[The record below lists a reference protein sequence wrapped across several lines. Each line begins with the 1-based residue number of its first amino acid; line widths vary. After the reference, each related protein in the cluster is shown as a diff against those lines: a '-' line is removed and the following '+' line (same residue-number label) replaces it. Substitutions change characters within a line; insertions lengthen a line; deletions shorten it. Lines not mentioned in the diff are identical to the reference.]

1 MAWILCAMGLIALA
15 MCLVVLV
22 STAIK
27 GHPGVGDEG
36 CFLCQSEAS
45 AGIVP
50 EDSLVIFEECD
61 LHAVGEGSALVYRAP
76 AGISLG
82 RLYKTSNDYAAII
95 GADADTVTVV
105 PSSAVLGVAALWEVS
120 EYCMSLVFG
129 TDPQLWKGVLTDPSY
144 HPLRDTMWDIIVA
157 IIGCAV
163 FFVSLAVDRL
173 CGGRL
178 YRGTLSPVK
187 GEGEKGQ
194 TL

>member
-1 MAWILCAMGLIALA
+1 MGLIALA

-36 CFLCQSEAS
+36 CFLCRSEAS

-50 EDSLVIFEECD
+50 
-61 LHAVGEGSALVYRAP
+61 VGEGSALVYRAP

-105 PSSAVLGVAALWEVS
+105 PSSAVLGVAVRYNVVAGRVLSAFADVGELGTALG
-120 EYCMSLVFG
+120 L
-129 TDPQLWKGVLTDPSY
+129 P
-144 HPLRDTMWDIIVA
+144 
-157 IIGCAV
+157 
-163 FFVSLAVDRL
+163 
-173 CGGRL
+173 
-178 YRGTLSPVK
+178 LSPCGVY
-187 GEGEKGQ
+187 
-194 TL
+194 L

>member
-36 CFLCQSEAS
+36 CFLCRSEAS

-105 PSSAVLGVAALWEVS
+105 PSSAVLGVAVRYNVVAGRVLSAFADVGG
-120 EYCMSLVFG
+120 FG
-129 TDPQLWKGVLTDPSY
+129 TALGLLVTL
-144 HPLRDTMWDIIVA
+144 VA
-157 IIGCAV
+157 C
-163 FFVSLAVDRL
+163 VSLI
-173 CGGRL
+173 
-178 YRGTLSPVK
+178 RGSRGPLSPYGVY
-187 GEGEKGQ
+187 
-194 TL
+194 L